1 VAARHRQS
9 LARFDF
15 DTVLFPY
22 NATQL
27 RDPAYAADVELL
39 LATCAERDVAVQTIK
54 SITLGPWSE
63 RPAEA
68 LTWYEPLT
76 EQADIDLAVRFV
88 LGRERLFLNTASDI
102 GLLAKVLDA
111 ASRGGPPPSERE
123 MDELLE
129 RRGMTPLF
137 A

>member
-1 VAARHRQS
+1 M
-9 LARFDF
+9 
-15 DTVLFPY
+15 
-22 NATQL
+22 
-27 RDPAYAADVELL
+27 
-39 LATCAERDVAVQTIK
+39 QTIK

-63 RPAEA
+63 RPADA

-76 EQADIDLAVRFV
+76 EQPDVDLAVRFV
-88 LGRERLFLNTASDI
+88 LSRAQLFLNTASDI

-111 ASRGGPPPSERE
+111 ASRGGSRPSDAE
-123 MDELLE
+123 MDALLE